1 MEITEYKC
9 EPHSISE
16 CLIYTKCTGL
26 HITEETTSSVSAGKD
41 VQTFMSKFLFM
52 GII

>member
-16 CLIYTKCTGL
+16 SLIYTKHTGL
-26 HITEETTSSVSAGKD
+26 LITEETTSSVSAKKD
-41 VQTFMSKFLFM
+41 VQTFMPKFSFM
-52 GII
+52 CIV